1 MNTGGETASILMAF
15 SAEVSKEGLK
25 SGVELLKFLIMGY
38 LKNKGSLNAG
48 EVNMKKMIESG
59 EEIKTMD
66 LNTKDAEKFASMAKD
81 AGITFAFFQKGEEKH
96 TIAYLAKEAELVNK
110 LLDIIKQG
118 KVNEI
123 DGVEDLLNEYKIGAE
138 RTFIVDK
145 DNPENYIQ
153 VDTKEME
160 KTFIVDKDNPN
171 NYIKIKEDVQK
182 GAIEAEINID
192 GQSKTVSGKDKVKK
206 EILQIAK
213 KFKSPDLTDE
223 ADIEKLKEA
232 YIKIDDKKTMKQ
244 VDEEIKEV
252 REQLKTQPKDKQPKK
267 QKDKPKERNDR

>member
-38 LKNKGSLNAG
+38 LKSRGNLNTG

-66 LNTKDAEKFASMAKD
+66 INIKDAEKFASMAKD

-118 KVNEI
+118 KVKEI
-123 DGVEDLLNEYKIGAE
+123 DEAESLINEYKVGAD
-138 RTFIVDK
+138 RSYIVDK

-153 VDTKEME
+153 VDVKEKE
-160 KTFIVDKDNPN
+160 KTFIVDRDNPHN
-171 NYIKIKEDVQK
+171 FIKISEDLSK
-182 GAIEAEINID
+182 GTIEAEINVN
-192 GQSKTVSGKDKVKK
+192 GQAKIVRGKDQVKK
-206 EILQIAK
+206 EIMQNAK
-213 KFKSPDLTDE
+213 SFKSPDLTDE

-232 YIKIDDKKTMKQ
+232 YIKTDDKKTMKQ
-244 VDEEIKEV
+244 VDEEIREV
-252 REQLKTQPKDKQPKK
+252 REKLKTQQKDKTQKK